1 MGILSYH
8 MRVTQILLRVMFIV
22 GLASLTMC
30 GRNELIE
37 KFCGSTWHTKLPKV
51 EIMRQLCQT
60 ENIRPEELLIVGD
73 GRSEIA
79 AAVEIGAIAL
89 SRLDKTAKKQQEIH
103 RKLGTNL
110 IVSNYKN
117 IQSIFEVK

>member
-22 GLASLTMC
+22 GLASLAMC

-37 KFCGSTWHTKLPKV
+37 KFCGSTWHTKQPKV

-79 AAVEIGAIAL
+79 AAVEIGAVAL
-89 SRLDKTAKKQQEIH
+89 SRLDKSAIKQQEIY
-103 RKLGTNL
+103 RKIGTNL
-110 IVSNYKN
+110 IVSDYKN
-117 IQSIFEVK
+117 IQSLFEVK